1 MKILALL
8 LCLGAAAMVLVS
20 GFMAMF
26 SPMVMDSPG
35 SEKSTF
41 SWIFLY
47 LMLASPVAFV
57 VADIIAWIQFAK
69 GNYAGAIKWTL
80 LGFIPFVAAILSLF
94 LIGK

>member
-8 LCLGAAAMVLVS
+8 LCLGAAAMALVS

-35 SEKSTF
+35 TENSTF
-41 SWIFLY
+41 SWVFLY

-57 VADIIAWIQFAK
+57 LTDLIAWIQFAK
-69 GNYAGAIKWTL
+69 GNYSAAIKWVL